1 MRNYTTKWLG
11 RCKMLYLFLLLQL
24 FAFAVSAQ
32 VKISGKVTNNK
43 GEAIFAASITIKNV
57 NGGTSTNADGQYQFF
72 ASLKNGKYTLVF
84 SGVGFKS
91 FEQTITI
98 NGNAEVTANATLQ
111 NDVMGMDEVVVT
123 GNSTGTTRR
132 QLGSYISTVRA
143 DQLTKGATSNVLAA
157 LQGKTAGAQI
167 TQNNGDPSGGVSVL
181 LRGIS
186 SISSSSSPLYIVDGV
201 IVNNATNRV
210 TNTQAGYDGS
220 GFVGTIGQNR
230 LADINPAD
238 IERIEVLN
246 GAAAAAIYGSRANAG
261 VVQIFTKRGA
271 AGVPVISFSS
281 SVMFSKLRKSVE
293 VNQSPVK
300 FGGPT
305 DGPGAQ
311 TQDILTPALTN
322 TTAVKRYDYN
332 DYIFQT
338 GVGTDNNVSISGGTD
353 KTKYYASGSYY
364 KNEGII
370 KNTDYRRYSFR
381 VNLDQAIGN
390 KVNFN
395 IGLNYINSFSNE
407 KPDGNSFFS
416 PMNSINIIG
425 NFHDLFT
432 RDALGNIQA
441 IGERGRVNPVSI
453 IEDIKQREET
463 NRLIAGI
470 GLKVRPMK
478 GLTLDYKLGI
488 DQYAQKGETFIPP
501 FAYNVSTG
509 FFGGGPTLDPT
520 LNGYASAASDNFF
533 QINNEINGTYQFN
546 INKDIASTTQLGY
559 SVQYEKNSYLMAQGR
574 GMAPFVQTV
583 GGASTII
590 QGADDRGEQ
599 SISGYYAQQNF
610 KYKNLLFLTGAIR
623 VDGSS
628 VFGKDQR
635 NQKYTKLSAG
645 YVISDHDFWKNM
657 KLSKYWNFAK
667 IRVAYGE
674 SGNLTGI
681 TAYQRFNAYSSN
693 SFISRTAL
701 SSSTTLANTNVKP
714 ERQNEVEYG
723 VELGFLNNRIN
734 FTANIYNKKVTDL
747 LINRFIAPT
756 TGFSS
761 LLDNFGS
768 LENKGFEL
776 MLTATPVQIKDFN
789 WTVTGIYNHNR
800 NKAVKIGQAL
810 TLLSTNSGAP
820 VAIIE
825 GQPIGVFYGAYF
837 ATDASGNLVKNAA
850 GFPQGERGIQ
860 TGALAYTVTRDAN
873 GIPVQTNPLVRT
885 IIGDPNPDYTATLT
899 NEFSY
904 RKISL
909 RVQLDAVKGNEV
921 FNADWRTRQGV
932 GNGKE
937 AEKEQTG
944 VYPRGYI
951 NSFYGTVEQ
960 WRIDDGSFVKL
971 REISLSYS
979 LGKIKWFKDI
989 TASVTGRNLKSW
1001 DHYKG
1006 YDPEVNAGGQSTI
1019 LRGIDFGSVPIP
1031 KTFAIGVSAKF

>member
-1 MRNYTTKWLG
+1 MSNYISKWLG
-11 RCKMLYLFLLLQL
+11 IPKMLRLFLVLNL
-24 FAFAVSAQ
+24 FAFAASAQ
-32 VKISGKVTNNK
+32 VKISGKVTDRK
-43 GEAIFAASITIKNV
+43 GDAVAGVSVSIKNET
-57 NGGTSTNADGQYQFF
+57 NGTSTNADGTYQFF
-72 ASLKNGKYTLVF
+72 ANLKSGKHILVF

-91 FEQTITI
+91 TEQTITV
-98 NGNAEVTANATLQ
+98 NGTAEVTANATMQ
-111 NDVMGMDEVVVT
+111 NDVLGMDEVIVT
-123 GNSTGTTRR
+123 GTSTGTTRK
-132 QLGSYISTVRA
+132 QLGSYISTVKA
-143 DQLTKGATSNVLAA
+143 DQLTKGATGNVLAA

-167 TQNNGDPSGGVSVL
+167 TQNSGDPSGGISVR

-186 SISSSSSPLYIVDGV
+186 SISSSSEPLYIVDGV
-201 IVNNATNRV
+201 IINNATTRV
-210 TNTQAGYDGS
+210 TNTSGNYDGQN
-220 GFVGTIGQNR
+220 FVGAIGQNR
-230 LADINPAD
+230 MADINPAD

-271 AGVPVISFSS
+271 SGAPVVSFSS

-305 DGPGAQ
+305 DGAGAQ

-322 TTAVKRYDYN
+322 TTSVTRYNYN
-332 DYIFQT
+332 DYIFQS
-338 GVGTDNNVSISGGTD
+338 GVGTDNNVSISGGND
-353 KTKYYASGSYY
+353 KTKYYASGSYF

-395 IGLNYINSFSNE
+395 IGLNYVNSFSNE

-432 RDALGNIQA
+432 RDALGNIKA
-441 IGERGRVNPVSI
+441 IGERGRVNPVSV
-453 IEDIKQREET
+453 IEDIKQKQET
-463 NRLIAGI
+463 NRIIAGM
-470 GLKVRPMK
+470 GLKFRPFK
-478 GLTLDYKLGI
+478 GLSFDYKLGI
-488 DQYAQKGETFIPP
+488 DQYAQRGETFIPP
-501 FAYNVSTG
+501 FAYNVSDG
-509 FFGGGPTLDPT
+509 FYGGGAALDPT
-520 LNGYASAASDNFF
+520 RNGYASAATDNFF
-533 QINNEINGTYQFN
+533 QINNELNGTYQFN
-546 INKDIASTTQLGY
+546 INKDIASTTQVGY
-559 SVQYEKNSYLMAQGR
+559 SVQYEKNAYLLSQGR
-574 GMAPFVQTV
+574 GLAPFVQSV

-590 QGADDRGEQ
+590 QGVDDRGEL
-599 SISGYYAQQNF
+599 SVSGYYAQQNL
-610 KYKNLLFLTGAIR
+610 KYKNLLFLTAAIR

-635 NQKYTKLSAG
+635 NQKYAKASAG
-645 YVISDHDFWKNM
+645 YVISEHDFWQKM
-657 KLSKYWNFAK
+657 SWSKYWNFAK
-667 IRVAYGE
+667 IRLAYGE

-681 TAYQRFNAYSSN
+681 GAYSRFNSYSSN

-701 SSSTTLANTNVKP
+701 SSSSTLANTNVKP
-714 ERQNEVEYG
+714 ERQNELEFG
-723 VELGFLNNRIN
+723 VELGFLGNRVN
-734 FTANIYNKKVTDL
+734 FTANIYNKKVDDL

-776 MLTATPVQIKDFN
+776 MLSGTPVQTKDFN
-789 WTVTGIYNHNR
+789 WTISGIYNHNR
-800 NKAVKIGQAL
+800 NKANKIGQAL

-820 VAIIE
+820 VSIIE

-837 ATDASGNLVKNAA
+837 ALDAGGNLVKNAS

-860 TGALAYTVTRDAN
+860 TGALTYNVTRDAN
-873 GIPVQTNPLVRT
+873 GLPITTNPLVRT

-904 RKISL
+904 KKISL
-909 RVQLDAVKGNEV
+909 RVQIDAVKGNEV

-951 NSFYGTVEQ
+951 NSFYGTIEQ

-979 LGKIKWFKDI
+979 LGKIKWFRDI

-1001 DHYKG
+1001 DNYKG
-1006 YDPEVNAGGQSTI
+1006 YDPEVNAGGQSNI
-1019 LRGIDFGSVPIP
+1019 LRGIDFGAVPIP
-1031 KTFAIGVSAKF
+1031 KTFSIGLSAKF

>member
-1 MRNYTTKWLG
+1 MSNYISKWLG
-11 RCKMLYLFLLLQL
+11 IPKMLRLFLVLNL
-24 FAFAVSAQ
+24 FAFAATAQ
-32 VKISGKVTNNK
+32 VKISGKVTDKK
-43 GEAIFAASITIKNV
+43 GDAVAGVSVSIKNET
-57 NGGTSTNADGQYQFF
+57 NGTSTNADGTYQFF
-72 ASLKNGKYTLVF
+72 ANLKSGKHILVF

-91 FEQTITI
+91 MEQTITVT
-98 NGNAEVTANATLQ
+98 GAAEVTANATMQ
-111 NDVMGMDEVVVT
+111 NDVLGMDEVIVT
-123 GNSTGTTRR
+123 GTSTGTTRK
-132 QLGSYISTVRA
+132 QLGSYISTVKA
-143 DQLTKGATSNVLAA
+143 DQLTKGATGNVLAA

-167 TQNNGDPSGGVSVL
+167 TQNSGDPSGGISVR

-186 SISSSSSPLYIVDGV
+186 SISSSSEPLYIVDGV
-201 IVNNATNRV
+201 IINNATTRV
-210 TNTQAGYDGS
+210 TNTSGNYDGQN
-220 GFVGTIGQNR
+220 FVGAIGQNR
-230 LADINPAD
+230 MADINPAD

-271 AGVPVISFSS
+271 SGAPVVSFSS

-305 DGPGAQ
+305 DGAGAQ

-322 TTAVKRYDYN
+322 TTAVTRYNYN
-332 DYIFQT
+332 DYIFQS
-338 GVGTDNNVSISGGTD
+338 GVGTDNNVSISGGND
-353 KTKYYASGSYY
+353 KTKYYASGSYF

-395 IGLNYINSFSNE
+395 IGLNYVNSFSNE

-432 RDALGNIQA
+432 RDALGNIKA
-441 IGERGRVNPVSI
+441 IGERGRVNPVSV
-453 IEDIKQREET
+453 IEDIKQKQET
-463 NRLIAGI
+463 NRIIAGM
-470 GLKVRPMK
+470 GLKFRPFK
-478 GLTLDYKLGI
+478 GLSFDYKLGI
-488 DQYAQKGETFIPP
+488 DQYAQRGETFIPP
-501 FAYNVSTG
+501 FAYNVSDG
-509 FFGGGPTLDPT
+509 FFGGGAALDPT
-520 LNGYASAASDNFF
+520 RNGYASAATDNFF
-533 QINNEINGTYQFN
+533 QINNELNGTYQFN
-546 INKDIASTTQLGY
+546 INKDIASTTQVGY
-559 SVQYEKNSYLMAQGR
+559 SVQYEKNAYLLSQGR
-574 GMAPFVQTV
+574 GLAPFVQSV

-590 QGADDRGEQ
+590 QGVDDRGEL
-599 SISGYYAQQNF
+599 SVSGYYAQQNL
-610 KYKNLLFLTGAIR
+610 KYKNLLFLTAAIR

-635 NQKYTKLSAG
+635 NQKYAKASAG
-645 YVISDHDFWKNM
+645 YVISEHDFWQKM
-657 KLSKYWNFAK
+657 SWSKYWNFAK
-667 IRVAYGE
+667 IRLAYGE

-681 TAYQRFNAYSSN
+681 GAYSRFNSYSSN

-701 SSSTTLANTNVKP
+701 SSSSTLANTNVKP
-714 ERQNEVEYG
+714 ERQNELEFG
-723 VELGFLNNRIN
+723 VELGFLGNRVN
-734 FTANIYNKKVTDL
+734 FTANIYNKKVDDL

-776 MLTATPVQIKDFN
+776 MLSGTPVQTKDFN
-789 WTVTGIYNHNR
+789 WTISGIYNHNR
-800 NKAVKIGQAL
+800 NKATKIGQAL

-820 VAIIE
+820 VSIIE

-837 ATDASGNLVKNAA
+837 ATDASGNLVKNAS

-860 TGALAYTVTRDAN
+860 TGALTYNVTRDAN
-873 GIPVQTNPLVRT
+873 GLPITTNPLVRT

-904 RKISL
+904 KKISL
-909 RVQLDAVKGNEV
+909 RVQIDAVKGNEV

-951 NSFYGTVEQ
+951 NSFYGTIEQ

-979 LGKIKWFKDI
+979 LGKIKWFRDI

-1001 DHYKG
+1001 DNYKG
-1006 YDPEVNAGGQSTI
+1006 YDPEVNAGGQSNI
-1019 LRGIDFGSVPIP
+1019 LRGIDFGAVPIP
-1031 KTFAIGVSAKF
+1031 KTFSIGLSAKF